1 MQTDHTDASN
11 NTQVAVI
18 VSENAPELERFA
30 AEQLCDYLEKLFN
43 VQTRPTSSVSAE
55 AATLFLV
62 GSLDI
67 DVAVQCATE
76 ADVLPPV
83 GEQGFI
89 LRRVQFQGRPS
100 LVVSGGSPRGTLW
113 AVYELVEHW
122 GVRYLLHRDVL
133 PAPCT
138 FHLPDLDVVME
149 PTLSVR
155 QWRVINDFACGPE
168 SWGMADYRPVLD
180 QLAKLKFN
188 RILLSVWPWQ
198 PFLHY
203 EVKGIKR
210 ESATLWFDFH
220 YPITDD
226 MVGRHLF
233 GDAEEFWN
241 PDLPC
246 GGSYEEFMAAG
257 EQLVHNLIDYAHR
270 RGMECV
276 IVATLTE
283 FPPEFAPLL
292 KDVQEVHQLA
302 ELTVV
307 PSAETDIDDPALTEL
322 ATTVLQATVNTY
334 PEVDY
339 VALGMPEFRQWS
351 GLYERA
357 WQALDAKY
365 NISSQ
370 RLLDDVLT
378 AATQRS
384 AYPGG
389 EERALQEVKGDIVAL
404 YFYDRLL
411 NEIHALKESRR
422 PDMKFIYNS
431 VAEEL
436 FPVLGSLVPRGWET
450 LNFVDYTASRIV
462 KRREVLENVPSQDH
476 ACSLIY
482 TLHDD
487 NVGLL
492 PQLATG
498 SLHELTQDLC
508 RHGWAGFSTR
518 YWLIA
523 DHDPCVAYLAK
534 AAWDQSV
541 RHEEVYRD
549 QIRVVCGEECI
560 EDMLTT
566 FREVEATTVA
576 LEAHGLGLTFPVPGM
591 LTKHWTPQPMSD
603 ELVEDRQGYQRALE
617 AACRARE
624 KTQPSGRN
632 YVDYWIGRLKFGV
645 GYLDMI
651 SAVHRAAI
659 AEADRKA
666 AEAVQQAEAALATA
680 RQALEAYAHV
690 VRDQSDCG
698 AIAVMNEYV
707 YRPLKEKVAASQ
719 KGAINIA
726 EESTQ

>member
-1 MQTDHTDASN
+1 MQAAYVSTDD
-11 NTQVAVI
+11 NTRVAVI
-18 VSENAPELERFA
+18 VSEKVSELERFA
-30 AEQLCDYLEKLFN
+30 AEQLCDYLEKLFGLHI
-43 VQTRPTSSVSAE
+43 RPASSLSAE
-55 AATLFLV
+55 AETLFLV
-62 GSLDI
+62 GNLD
-67 DVAVQCATE
+67 
-76 ADVLPPV
+76 ADVGIEGVMQDDVCPLIS
-83 GEQGFI
+83 EQGFI
-89 LRRVQFQGRPS
+89 LRRVEYQGRPS
-100 LVVSGGSPRGTLW
+100 LVVRGGSPRATLW
-113 AVYELVEHW
+113 AVYELIERW
-122 GVRYLLHRDVL
+122 GVRYLLHGDVL
-133 PAPCT
+133 PAPCP

-149 PTLSVR
+149 PTLPVR

-168 SWGMADYRPVLD
+168 SWGMEDYHPVLN

-203 EVKGIKR
+203 EVQGVKR

-226 MVGRHLF
+226 MVGCHLF
-233 GDAEEFWN
+233 GDEEEFWN
-241 PDLPC
+241 PDLPR
-246 GGSYEEFMAAG
+246 GASYEEFTAAG
-257 EQLVHNLIDYAHR
+257 ERLIHNLIDYAHQ
-270 RGMECV
+270 RGIECV

-292 KDVQEVHQLA
+292 KDAQEVHQLA

-322 ATTVLQATVNTY
+322 ATTVLRATVNTY

-357 WQALDAKY
+357 WRALDTKY
-365 NISSQ
+365 NISSK
-370 RLLDDVLT
+370 RSLDDVLT

-384 AYPGG
+384 TYPGG

-411 NEIHALKESRR
+411 NEIHALKDSRR

-436 FPVLGSLVPRGWET
+436 FPLLGNLVPHDWET

-462 KRREVLENVPSQDH
+462 KRREVLENVPSQEH

-498 SLHELTQDLC
+498 SLHELTKDLI

-523 DHDPCVAYLAK
+523 DHDPCVAYLSK
-534 AAWDQSV
+534 AAWEEGV
-541 RHEEVYRD
+541 RHEDVYRD
-549 QIRVVCGEECI
+549 QIRTVCGEECI
-560 EDMLTT
+560 EDMLTM
-566 FREVEATTVA
+566 FREVEETTIA
-576 LEAHGLGLTFPVPGM
+576 LEDHGLGLTFPVPGM

-603 ELVEDRQGYQRALE
+603 ELVEDRQGYQRALD
-617 AACRARE
+617 AAYRAWE
-624 KTQPSGRN
+624 KAQPSGQN
-632 YVDYWIGRLKFGV
+632 YVDYWIGRLRFGI
-645 GYLDMI
+645 GYLDI
-651 SAVHRAAI
+651 IASVRRAAI
-659 AEADRKA
+659 AEANGQS
-666 AEAVQQAEAALATA
+666 AEAIQHAETALATA
-680 RQALEAYAHV
+680 RQALEAYAGV
-690 VRDQSDCG
+690 VRDQSDRG

-707 YRPLKEKVAASQ
+707 YRPLKEKVGALQ
-719 KGAINIA
+719 KVQ
-726 EESTQ
+726 ST

>member
-1 MQTDHTDASN
+1 MQTNHTHTSD

-18 VSENAPELERFA
+18 VSENAAELERFA
-30 AEQLCDYLEKLFN
+30 AEQLCDYLEKLFGLHI
-43 VQTRPTSSVSAE
+43 RPASSLSAE
-55 AATLFLV
+55 AETLFLV
-62 GSLDI
+62 GDLAT
-67 DVAVQCATE
+67 DVGIEGVMQDGVC
-76 ADVLPPV
+76 LPIS
-83 GEQGFI
+83 EQGFI
-89 LRRVQFQGRPS
+89 LRRMQFQGRPS
-100 LVVSGGSPRGTLW
+100 LIVRGGSPRATLW
-113 AVYELVEHW
+113 AVYELVERW

-133 PAPCT
+133 PAPST
-138 FHLPDLDVVME
+138 FRLPDLEVVME
-149 PTLSVR
+149 PTLPVR

-168 SWGMADYRPVLD
+168 AWGMGDYRPVLD
-180 QLAKLKFN
+180 QLVKLKFN

-203 EVKGIKR
+203 EVKGVKR

-233 GDAEEFWN
+233 EDEEEFWN
-241 PDLPC
+241 PDLPR
-246 GGSYEEFMAAG
+246 GASYEEFTAAG
-257 EQLVHNLIDYAHR
+257 EQLIHNLIDYAHQ
-270 RGMECV
+270 RGIECV

-292 KDVQEVHQLA
+292 KDSQEVHQLA
-302 ELTVV
+302 ELTIV
-307 PSAETDIDDPALTEL
+307 PSAETDIDDSALTEL
-322 ATTVLQATVNTY
+322 ATAVLRATVDTY

-370 RLLDDVLT
+370 RSLDDVLT

-431 VAEEL
+431 IAEEL
-436 FPVLGSLVPRGWET
+436 FPLLGNLVPHDWET

-462 KRREVLENVPSQDH
+462 KRREVLENVPSQEH

-498 SLHELTQDLC
+498 SLHELTRDLI

-523 DHDPCVAYLAK
+523 DHDPCVAYLSK
-534 AAWDQSV
+534 AAWEEGV
-541 RHEEVYRD
+541 THEHVYRD
-549 QIRVVCGEECI
+549 QIRAVCGEACI

-566 FREVEATTVA
+566 FREVEATTIA
-576 LEAHGLGLTFPVPGM
+576 LEDHGLGLTFPVPGM
-591 LTKHWTPQPMSD
+591 LTKHWTPQPMSE
-603 ELVEDRQGYQRALE
+603 ELVEDQRGYQQALD
-617 AACRARE
+617 AAYRARE
-624 KTQPSGRN
+624 KALPSGQS
-632 YVDYWIGRLKFGV
+632 YIDYWIGRLKFGI

-651 SAVHRAAI
+651 AAVRHAAI
-659 AEADRKA
+659 AEANGNPVDA
-666 AEAVQQAEAALATA
+666 IQNAEAALATA
-680 RQALEAYAHV
+680 RGALEAYADI
-690 VRDQSDCG
+690 VRDQSDRG

-707 YRPLKEKVAASQ
+707 YRPLKEKVMALREGQ
-719 KGAINIA
+719 
-726 EESTQ
+726 ST

>member
-1 MQTDHTDASN
+1 MQTDYVSTDD
-11 NTQVAVI
+11 NTRVDVI

-30 AEQLCDYLEKLFN
+30 AEQLCDYLEKLFGI
-43 VQTRPTSSVSAE
+43 QTRPASSPSAE
-55 AATLFLV
+55 AETLFLV
-62 GSLDI
+62 GSLDTN
-67 DVAVQCATE
+67 VAAQGAMK
-76 ADVLPPV
+76 ADVFPPIS
-83 GEQGFI
+83 EQGFI
-89 LRRVQFQGRPS
+89 LRRVQCQELPS
-100 LVVSGGSPRGTLW
+100 LVVRGGSPRATLW
-113 AVYELVEHW
+113 AVYELVERW
-122 GVRYLLHRDVL
+122 GVRYLLHGDVL
-133 PAPCT
+133 PAPRT

-149 PTLSVR
+149 PTLPAR

-168 SWGMADYRPVLD
+168 AWGMGDYRPVLD

-203 EVKGIKR
+203 EVKGVKR

-233 GDAEEFWN
+233 EDEEEFWN
-241 PDLPC
+241 PDLPR
-246 GGSYEEFMAAG
+246 GASYEEFTAAG
-257 EQLVHNLIDYAHR
+257 ERLIHNLINYAHQ
-270 RGMECV
+270 RGIECV

-292 KDVQEVHQLA
+292 KDAQEVHQLA

-307 PSAETDIDDPALTEL
+307 PSAETDIDDPALTQL
-322 ATTVLQATVNTY
+322 ATTVLRATVNTY

-357 WQALDAKY
+357 WGALDAKY
-365 NISSQ
+365 NIASQ
-370 RLLDDVLT
+370 YSLDDVLT

-411 NEIHALKESRR
+411 NEIHVLKESRR

-436 FPVLGSLVPRGWET
+436 FPLLGNLVPHDWET

-462 KRREVLENVPSQDH
+462 KRREVLENVPSQEH

-498 SLHELTQDLC
+498 SLHELTKDLM

-534 AAWDQSV
+534 AAWGENV
-541 RHEEVYRD
+541 THEDVYRD
-549 QIRVVCGEECI
+549 QIRAVCGEECI

-566 FREVEATTVA
+566 FREVEGTTIA
-576 LEAHGLGLTFPVPGM
+576 LEDHGLGLTFPVPGM

-603 ELVEDRQGYQRALE
+603 ELVEDRQGYQRALD

-624 KTQPSGRN
+624 KAQPSGQS
-632 YVDYWIGRLKFGV
+632 YVDYWIGRLRFGI

-651 SAVHRAAI
+651 ASVRRAAI
-659 AEADRKA
+659 AEANGQP
-666 AEAVQQAEAALATA
+666 AEAIQHAETALATA
-680 RQALEAYAHV
+680 RQALEAYADV
-690 VRDQSDCG
+690 ARDRSDRG

-707 YRPLKEKVAASQ
+707 YRPLKEKIAALQ
-719 KGAINIA
+719 NTQ
-726 EESTQ
+726 ST

>member
-1 MQTDHTDASN
+1 MQTDHTDMSD
-11 NTQVAVI
+11 NTRVAVI
-18 VSENAPELERFA
+18 VSENTPELGRFA
-30 AEQLCDYLEKLFN
+30 AEQLCDYLEKLFG
-43 VQTRPTSSVSAE
+43 VQTRPTFNVSAE
-55 AATLFLV
+55 AVALFLI
-62 GSLDI
+62 GNLDI
-67 DVAVQCATE
+67 DGAAQCTTE
-76 ADVLPPV
+76 ADALPPV
-83 GEQGFI
+83 SEQGFI

-100 LVVSGGSPRGTLW
+100 LVVRGGSPRATLW
-113 AVYELVEHW
+113 AVYELAERW

-133 PAPCT
+133 PPIGT
-138 FHLPDLDVVME
+138 FHLPDLDVVIE

-168 SWGMADYRPVLD
+168 SWGMEDYRTVLD
-180 QLAKLKFN
+180 QLAKFKFN

-233 GDAEEFWN
+233 DDEEEFWN
-241 PDLPC
+241 PDLPR
-246 GGSYEEFMAAG
+246 GGSYEEFTAAG
-257 EQLVHNLIDYAHR
+257 EQLMHNLIDCAHQ

-292 KDVQEVHQLA
+292 KDAQEVHQLA

-322 ATTVLQATVNTY
+322 ATTVLRATVDTY

-357 WQALDAKY
+357 WKALDTKY
-365 NISSQ
+365 GISSQ
-370 RLLDDVLT
+370 RSLDDVLT

-436 FPVLGSLVPRGWET
+436 FLLLGSLVPRGWET

-462 KRREVLENVPSQDH
+462 KRRKVLENVPSQDH

-534 AAWDQSV
+534 AAWDEGV
-541 RHEEVYRD
+541 TPEEVYRD
-549 QIRVVCGEECI
+549 QIRAVCGAGCI

-566 FREVEATTVA
+566 FREVEGTTIA

-603 ELVEDRQGYQRALE
+603 ELVEDRQGYQRALD
-617 AACRARE
+617 AAYRARE
-624 KTQPSGRN
+624 KAQPSGQS
-632 YVDYWIGRLKFGV
+632 YVDYWIGRLKFGI
-645 GYLDMI
+645 GYLNMI
-651 SAVHRAAI
+651 AAVRRAAI
-659 AEADRKA
+659 AEADRKTVDAIQNAETALVA
-666 AEAVQQAEAALATA
+666 ARE
-680 RQALEAYAHV
+680 ALEAYANV
-690 VRDQSDCG
+690 VRDQSDRG

-707 YRPLKEKVAASQ
+707 YRPLKEKIGALQ
-719 KGAINIA
+719 KGQ
-726 EESTQ
+726 ST

>member
-1 MQTDHTDASN
+1 MQTDHTATND
-11 NTQVAVI
+11 NTRVAVI
-18 VSENAPELERFA
+18 VSENAPALERFA
-30 AEQLCDYLEKLFN
+30 AEQLCEYLGKLFGI
-43 VQTRPTSSVSAE
+43 QTRPMSTASPEAE
-55 AATLFLV
+55 ALFLV
-62 GSLDI
+62 GALDT
-67 DVAVQCATE
+67 DVTVQFTTE
-76 ADVLPPV
+76 SDALPPV
-83 GEQGFI
+83 SEQGFI
-89 LRRVQFQGRPS
+89 LHCVDFQERPS
-100 LVVSGGSPRGTLW
+100 LIVKGGSPRATLW
-113 AVYELVEHW
+113 AVYELVERW

-133 PAPCT
+133 PAPCP
-138 FHLPDLDVVME
+138 FHLPDLDIVME
-149 PTLSVR
+149 PALSVR

-168 SWGMADYRPVLD
+168 SWGMGDYRPVLD

-188 RILLSVWPWQ
+188 RILLSIWPWQ

-203 EVKGIKR
+203 EIKGIKR
-210 ESATLWFDFH
+210 NSATLWFNFH

-226 MVGRHLF
+226 MVGRGLF
-233 GDAEEFWN
+233 GDEEEFWN
-241 PDLPC
+241 PDLPR
-246 GGSYEEFMAAG
+246 GASYEEFTTAG
-257 EQLVHNLIDYAHR
+257 EQLVHNLIDYAHQ

-283 FPPEFAPLL
+283 FPPEFSPLL
-292 KDVQEVHQLA
+292 KDAQEVHQLA
-302 ELTVV
+302 ELTIV

-322 ATTVLQATVNTY
+322 ATTVLRATVDTY

-357 WQALDAKY
+357 WEALDAKY
-365 NISSQ
+365 KVSSH
-370 RLLDDVLT
+370 RSLEDVLT
-378 AATQRS
+378 AAAQRS

-389 EERALQEVKGDIVAL
+389 EERALQEIKGDIVAL

-411 NEIHALKESRR
+411 NEIEALNKSSR
-422 PDMKFIYNS
+422 PDMKFIYNN

-436 FPVLGSLVPRGWET
+436 FSVLGSLVPRGWET

-462 KRREVLENVPSQDH
+462 KRREVLGNIPSSEH
-476 ACSLIY
+476 ARSLIY

-498 SLHELTQDLC
+498 SLYELTQDLC

-534 AAWDQSV
+534 AAWYQNV
-541 RHEEVYRD
+541 NHEDVYRD
-549 QIRVVCGEECI
+549 QIRAVCGEECV
-560 EDMLTT
+560 EEMMTV
-566 FREVEATTVA
+566 FREVERTTVA

-603 ELVEDRQGYQRALE
+603 ELVTDRQGYQRALD
-617 AACRARE
+617 AAFRALE
-624 KTQPSGRN
+624 KAQPSGQS
-632 YVDYWIGRLKFGV
+632 YVDYWIGRLKFGI

-651 SAVHRAAI
+651 AAVRRAAI
-659 AEADRKA
+659 AEIDQQPT
-666 AEAVQQAEAALATA
+666 EAIRQAEIALATA
-680 RQALEAYAHV
+680 CQALQAYAAV
-690 VRDQSDCG
+690 VRDQSDRG

-707 YRPLKEKVAASQ
+707 YRPLKDKVAALQ
-719 KGAINIA
+719 KN
-726 EESTQ
+726 

>member
-1 MQTDHTDASN
+1 MQTNHAPIGD

-18 VSENAPELERFA
+18 VSENASELERFA
-30 AEQLCDYLEKLFN
+30 AEQLCDYLEKLFG
-43 VQTRPTSSVSAE
+43 VQTRPASNVSTE
-55 AATLFLV
+55 IEVLFLV
-62 GSLDI
+62 GNLDI
-67 DVAVQCATE
+67 QTTPE
-76 ADVLPPV
+76 GPPFPPV
-83 GEQGFI
+83 SEQGFI
-89 LRRVQFQGRPS
+89 LRCVQFQGRPS
-100 LVVSGGSPRGTLW
+100 LVVRGGSPRATLW
-113 AVYELVEHW
+113 AVYELVERW
-122 GVRYLLHRDVL
+122 GVRYLLHRDIL
-133 PAPCT
+133 PTPST
-138 FHLPDLDVVME
+138 FHLPNLDVVIE

-168 SWGMADYRPVLD
+168 SWGMEDYRPMLD

-203 EVKGIKR
+203 EVNGIKR

-233 GDAEEFWN
+233 GEEEEFWN
-241 PDLPC
+241 PDLPR
-246 GGSYEEFMAAG
+246 GASYEEFTAAG
-257 EQLVHNLIDYAHR
+257 ERLIHNLINYAHQ
-270 RGMECV
+270 RGIECV

-292 KDVQEVHQLA
+292 TDAQEVHQLA

-307 PSAETDIDDPALTEL
+307 PTAETDIDDPALTEL
-322 ATTVLQATVNTY
+322 ATTVLRATVDTY

-357 WQALDAKY
+357 WAALDEKY

-370 RLLDDVLT
+370 RSLDDVLT

-411 NEIHALKESRR
+411 NEIQVLKGSHR

-436 FPVLGSLVPRGWET
+436 FPVLGNLVPRDWET

-462 KRREVLENVPSQDH
+462 KRREVLGNIPSSEH
-476 ACSLIY
+476 AYSLIY

-498 SLHELTQDLC
+498 SLYELTQDLC

-523 DHDPCVAYLAK
+523 DHDPCVAYLAR
-534 AAWDQSV
+534 AAWDQNV
-541 RHEEVYRD
+541 NREDIYRD
-549 QIRVVCGEECI
+549 HIRAVCGEECV
-560 EDMLTT
+560 EEMARV
-566 FREVEATTVA
+566 FREVERTTVA

-591 LTKHWTPQPMSD
+591 LTKHWVPQPMSD
-603 ELVEDRQGYQRALE
+603 ELVEDRQGYQRALD
-617 AACRARE
+617 AAFRARE
-624 KTQPSGRN
+624 KAQPSGQS
-632 YVDYWIGRLKFGV
+632 YVDYWIGRLKFGI

-651 SAVHRAAI
+651 AAVRRAAI
-659 AEADRKA
+659 AEADRRS
-666 AEAVQQAEAALATA
+666 AEAIHQAETALTTA
-680 RQALEAYAHV
+680 HQALEAYADV
-690 VRDQSDCG
+690 VRDQSDRG

-707 YRPLKEKVAASQ
+707 YRPLKEKIVALQ
-719 KGAINIA
+719 KG
-726 EESTQ
+726 

>member
-1 MQTDHTDASN
+1 MQIDHTDPRG
-11 NTQVAVI
+11 NTRVAVI
-18 VSENAPELERFA
+18 VSENALELEHFA
-30 AEQLCDYLEKLFN
+30 AEQLCNYLEKLFGI
-43 VQTRPTSSVSAE
+43 QTRPISSVSAE
-55 AATLFLV
+55 AEALFLV
-62 GSLDI
+62 GTFDT
-67 DVAVQCATE
+67 DVVVQFTIE
-76 ADVLPPV
+76 ADALPPV
-83 GEQGFI
+83 NEQGFI
-89 LRRVQFQGRPS
+89 LRRADFQGCPS
-100 LVVSGGSPRGTLW
+100 LVVKGGSPRATLW
-113 AVYELVEHW
+113 AVYELVERW

-133 PAPCT
+133 PAPCP
-138 FHLPDLDVVME
+138 FYLPNLDIVME
-149 PTLSVR
+149 PALSVR

-168 SWGMADYRPVLD
+168 SWGMEDYRPVLD

-188 RILLSVWPWQ
+188 RILLSIWPWQ

-203 EVKGIKR
+203 EIRGVKR
-210 ESATLWFDFH
+210 SSATLWFDFH

-226 MVGRHLF
+226 MVARSLF
-233 GDAEEFWN
+233 GDEEEFWN

-246 GGSYEEFMAAG
+246 GVSYEEFMAAG
-257 EQLVHNLIDYAHR
+257 QQLVYNLINYAHQ

-292 KDVQEVHQLA
+292 TDAQEVHQLA

-307 PSAETDIDDPALTEL
+307 PTAETDIDDPSLTEL
-322 ATTVLQATVNTY
+322 ATAVLRATVDTY

-357 WQALDAKY
+357 WEALDAKY
-365 NISSQ
+365 KVSSH
-370 RLLDDVLT
+370 RSLEGVLN
-378 AATQRS
+378 AAAQRS

-411 NEIHALKESRR
+411 NDIQALKKSRR
-422 PDMKFIYNS
+422 PDMKFIYNN

-436 FPVLGSLVPRGWET
+436 FPVLGNLVPRGWET

-462 KRREVLENVPSQDH
+462 KRREVLGNIPSSEH

-498 SLHELTQDLC
+498 SLYELTQDLC
-508 RHGWAGFSTR
+508 RHGWVGFSTR

-534 AAWDQSV
+534 AAWYQNV
-541 RHEEVYRD
+541 NHEAVYRD
-549 QIRVVCGEECI
+549 QIRAVCGEACVE
-560 EDMLTT
+560 EMVTV
-566 FREVEATTVA
+566 FREVERTTVA

-591 LTKHWTPQPMSD
+591 LTKHWTPQPMSN
-603 ELVEDRQGYQRALE
+603 ELMEDRQGYQRALDT
-617 AACRARE
+617 AFRARE
-624 KTQPSGRN
+624 KAQPSGQS
-632 YVDYWIGRLKFGV
+632 YVDYWIGRLKFGI

-651 SAVHRAAI
+651 AAVRRAAI
-659 AEADRKA
+659 AEADQQPT
-666 AEAVQQAEAALATA
+666 EAIRQAEIALATA
-680 RQALEAYAHV
+680 CQALQAYADV
-690 VRDQSDCG
+690 VRDQSDRG

-707 YRPLKEKVAASQ
+707 YRPLKDKVAALQ
-719 KGAINIA
+719 NGQL
-726 EESTQ
+726 T

>member
-1 MQTDHTDASN
+1 MQTNQPHTSD
-11 NTQVAVI
+11 NTRVGVI
-18 VSENAPELERFA
+18 VSENAPDLERFA
-30 AEQLCDYLEKLFN
+30 AEQLCDYLERLFGI
-43 VQTRPTSSVSAE
+43 QTRPRSSVSEEAE
-55 AATLFLV
+55 TLFLI
-62 GSLDI
+62 GSFDT
-67 DVAVQCATE
+67 DVAVQFITE
-76 ADVLPPV
+76 ADALPPIS
-83 GEQGFI
+83 EQGFI
-89 LRRVQFQGRPS
+89 LRCVDFQGRPS
-100 LVVSGGSPRGTLW
+100 LVVKGGSPRATLW

-133 PAPCT
+133 PAPCP
-138 FHLPDLDVVME
+138 FHLPDLDIVME
-149 PTLSVR
+149 PALSVR

-168 SWGMADYRPVLD
+168 SWGMGDYRPVLD

-188 RILLSVWPWQ
+188 RILLSIWPWQ

-203 EVKGIKR
+203 EIKGVKR
-210 ESATLWFDFH
+210 NSATLWFDFH

-233 GDAEEFWN
+233 GDEDEFWN
-241 PDLPC
+241 PDLPH
-246 GGSYEEFMAAG
+246 GVSYEEFMVAG
-257 EQLVHNLIDYAHR
+257 QQLVHNLINYAHQ

-292 KDVQEVHQLA
+292 TDAQEVHQLA

-307 PSAETDIDDPALTEL
+307 PTAETDIDDPSLTEL
-322 ATTVLQATVNTY
+322 ATAVLRATVDTY

-357 WQALDAKY
+357 WEALDAKY
-365 NISSQ
+365 KVSSH
-370 RLLDDVLT
+370 RPLEDVLT
-378 AATQRS
+378 AAAQRS

-411 NEIHALKESRR
+411 NEIEALKKSSR
-422 PDMKFIYNS
+422 PDMKFIYNN

-436 FPVLGSLVPRGWET
+436 FPVLGNLVPRGWET

-462 KRREVLENVPSQDH
+462 KRREVLGNIPSSEH
-476 ACSLIY
+476 ARSLIY

-498 SLHELTQDLC
+498 SLYELTQDLC

-534 AAWDQSV
+534 AAWAAGV

-549 QIRVVCGEECI
+549 QIRVVCGEECVD
-560 EDMLTT
+560 DMLTT
-566 FREVEATTVA
+566 FREVEATTIA
-576 LEAHGLGLTFPVPGM
+576 LEDHGLGLTFPVPGM
-591 LTKHWTPQPMSD
+591 LTKHWTPQPMAD
-603 ELVEDRQGYQRALE
+603 ELMEDRQGYQRALDV
-617 AACRARE
+617 AFRARE
-624 KTQPSGRN
+624 KTQPSGQS
-632 YVDYWIGRLKFGV
+632 YVDYWIGRLKFGI

-651 SAVHRAAI
+651 AAVRRAAI
-659 AEADRKA
+659 AEADQHPT
-666 AEAVQQAEAALATA
+666 EAIRQAEIALATA
-680 RQALEAYAHV
+680 CQALQAYADV
-690 VRDQSDCG
+690 VRDQSDRG

-707 YRPLKEKVAASQ
+707 YRPLKDKVAALQ
-719 KGAINIA
+719 NGQL
-726 EESTQ
+726 T

>member
-1 MQTDHTDASN
+1 MQTDHTNTNN
-11 NTQVAVI
+11 NTRIAVI
-18 VSENAPELERFA
+18 VSENVPELEHFA
-30 AEQLCDYLEKLFN
+30 AEQLCAYLEKLFG
-43 VQTRPTSSVSAE
+43 VQTHPTSNVSMEAEALFLIGSPDTDVAIQYTMEGNTFPSVSE
-55 AATLFLV
+55 
-62 GSLDI
+62 G
-67 DVAVQCATE
+67 
-76 ADVLPPV
+76 
-83 GEQGFI
+83 GFI
-89 LRRVQFQGRPS
+89 LRRVQFQGCPS
-100 LVVSGGSPRGTLW
+100 LVVRGGSPRATLW
-113 AVYELVEHW
+113 AVYELVERW

-138 FHLPDLDVVME
+138 FHLPDIDVVME

-198 PFLHY
+198 PFLRY
-203 EVKGIKR
+203 EVKGIER

-233 GDAEEFWN
+233 DDEEEFWN
-241 PDLPC
+241 PDLPR
-246 GGSYEEFMAAG
+246 GGSYEEFTAAG

-270 RGMECV
+270 RGIECV

-292 KDVQEVHQLA
+292 KDAQEVHQLA

-322 ATTVLQATVNTY
+322 ATAVLRATVNTY

-365 NISSQ
+365 NIASQ
-370 RLLDDVLT
+370 RSLDDVLT
-378 AATQRS
+378 DAAQRS

-411 NEIHALKESRR
+411 HEMHALRESRR

-431 VAEEL
+431 IAEEL

-462 KRREVLENVPSQDH
+462 KRREVLENVPSQKH

-498 SLHELTQDLC
+498 SLHELTRDL
-508 RHGWAGFSTR
+508 RLHGWAGFSTR

-534 AAWDQSV
+534 AAWDEGV
-541 RHEEVYRD
+541 TPEDVYRD
-549 QIRVVCGEECI
+549 QICAVCGEGSI

-603 ELVEDRQGYQRALE
+603 ELVEDRHAYQRALD
-617 AACRARE
+617 AAHRARE
-624 KTQPSGRN
+624 KAQPSGQN
-632 YVDYWIGRLKFGV
+632 YVDYWIERLKFGV

-651 SAVHRAAI
+651 AAVRCAAI
-659 AEADRKA
+659 AEADGKP
-666 AEAVQQAEAALATA
+666 AEAIQQAKIALATV
-680 RQALEAYAHV
+680 RRALEAYVHV
-690 VRDQSDCG
+690 VRDQSDRG

-707 YRPLKEKVAASQ
+707 YHPLKEKVAALQ
-719 KGAINIA
+719 KGQ
-726 EESTQ
+726 ST

>member
-1 MQTDHTDASN
+1 MQTDYVSTDD
-11 NTQVAVI
+11 NTRVAVI

-30 AEQLCDYLEKLFN
+30 AEQLCDYLEKLFGLH
-43 VQTRPTSSVSAE
+43 TRPASSLFAE
-55 AATLFLV
+55 TETLFLV
-62 GSLDI
+62 GDLDT
-67 DVAVQCATE
+67 DVGVEGVMQD
-76 ADVLPPV
+76 DVCPPIS
-83 GEQGFI
+83 EQGFI
-89 LRRVQFQGRPS
+89 LRRVQCQGRPS
-100 LVVSGGSPRGTLW
+100 LVVRGGSPRATLW

-133 PAPCT
+133 PAP
-138 FHLPDLDVVME
+138 FPFYLPALDVVIE
-149 PTLSVR
+149 PRLPVR

-168 SWGMADYRPVLD
+168 AWGMGDYRPVLD

-203 EVKGIKR
+203 EVKGVKR

-233 GDAEEFWN
+233 GDEDEFWN
-241 PDLPC
+241 PDLPR
-246 GGSYEEFMAAG
+246 GASYEEFTAAG
-257 EQLVHNLIDYAHR
+257 EQLVHNLIDYAHQ

-292 KDVQEVHQLA
+292 NDAQEVHQLA

-322 ATTVLQATVNTY
+322 ATTVLRATVDTY

-357 WQALDAKY
+357 WGALDAKY
-365 NISSQ
+365 DVSSQ
-370 RLLDDVLT
+370 RSLDDVLT
-378 AATQRS
+378 AAMQRS

-436 FPVLGSLVPRGWET
+436 FPVLESLVPCGWET

-462 KRREVLENVPSQDH
+462 KRREVLENVPSQEH

-498 SLHELTQDLC
+498 SLHELTKDLI

-534 AAWDQSV
+534 AAWNEGVTHKDI
-541 RHEEVYRD
+541 YRD
-549 QIRVVCGEECI
+549 QIRTVCGEECI

-566 FREVEATTVA
+566 FREVEGTTIA
-576 LEAHGLGLTFPVPGM
+576 LEDHGLGLTFPVPGM
-591 LTKHWTPQPMSD
+591 LTKHWTPQAMSD
-603 ELVEDRQGYQRALE
+603 ELVEDRQGYQRALD
-617 AACRARE
+617 AAYRALE
-624 KTQPSGRN
+624 KTQPSGQS
-632 YVDYWIGRLKFGV
+632 YVDYWIGRLRFGV

-651 SAVHRAAI
+651 AAVRCAAI
-659 AEADRKA
+659 AEADGKPTEA
-666 AEAVQQAEAALATA
+666 IQHAETALAITH
-680 RQALEAYAHV
+680 QALETYADV
-690 VRDQSDCG
+690 ARDQSDRG

-707 YRPLKEKVAASQ
+707 YRPLKEKIAALQ
-719 KGAINIA
+719 KDQ
-726 EESTQ
+726 ST

>member
-1 MQTDHTDASN
+1 MQTNHTDTSDGKR
-11 NTQVAVI
+11 VAVI
-18 VSENAPELERFA
+18 ISENAPELERFA
-30 AEQLCDYLEKLFN
+30 AEQLCDYLEKLFGI
-43 VQTRPTSSVSAE
+43 QTRPMSSMSEE
-55 AATLFLV
+55 AGTLFLI
-62 GSLDI
+62 GSFNTEP
-67 DVAVQCATE
+67 AVQGTTE
-76 ADVLPPV
+76 GNESPSVS
-83 GEQGFI
+83 EQGFI
-89 LRRVQFQGRPS
+89 LRRVQCQGRPS
-100 LVVSGGSPRGTLW
+100 LVVRGGSPRATLW
-113 AVYELVEHW
+113 AVYELVERW

-133 PAPCT
+133 PARST

-149 PTLSVR
+149 PTLPGR

-168 SWGMADYRPVLD
+168 SWGMGDYHPVLD
-180 QLAKLKFN
+180 QLAKLKFS
-188 RILLSVWPWQ
+188 RILLSIWPWQ

-233 GDAEEFWN
+233 GNEEEFWN
-241 PDLPC
+241 PDLPRDA
-246 GGSYEEFMAAG
+246 SYEEFTAAG
-257 EQLVHNLIDYAHR
+257 ERLIHNLIDYAHQ
-270 RGMECV
+270 RGIECV
-276 IVATLTE
+276 MVATLTE

-292 KDVQEVHQLA
+292 EDSQEVHQLA

-307 PSAETDIDDPALTEL
+307 PSAETDIDDSALTEL
-322 ATTVLQATVNTY
+322 ATAVLRATVDTY

-357 WQALDAKY
+357 WQELDAKY
-365 NISSQ
+365 NISLQ
-370 RLLDDVLT
+370 RSLDDVLT
-378 AATQRS
+378 AATQRF

-436 FPVLGSLVPRGWET
+436 FPLLGHLVPHDWET
-450 LNFVDYTASRIV
+450 LNFVDYTASRVV
-462 KRREVLENVPSQDH
+462 KRREVLENVPSREH

-498 SLHELTQDLC
+498 SLHELTKDLIQ
-508 RHGWAGFSTR
+508 HGWAGFSTR

-534 AAWDQSV
+534 AAWEEGV
-541 RHEEVYRD
+541 THEDVYRD
-549 QIRVVCGEECI
+549 QIRAVCGEVCI

-566 FREVEATTVA
+566 FREVEATTIA
-576 LEAHGLGLTFPVPGM
+576 LEDHGLGLTFPVPGM

-603 ELVEDRQGYQRALE
+603 ELVEDRKGYQRALD
-617 AACRARE
+617 AAYRARE
-624 KTQPSGRN
+624 KAQPSGQS
-632 YVDYWIGRLKFGV
+632 YVDYWIGRLRFGI

-651 SAVHRAAI
+651 AAVRRAAI
-659 AEADRKA
+659 AEADEKPLDA
-666 AEAVQQAEAALATA
+666 IQNAETALATA
-680 RQALEAYAHV
+680 REALEAYADIA
-690 VRDQSDCG
+690 RDQSDRG

-707 YRPLKEKVAASQ
+707 YRPLKEKVATLQ
-719 KGAINIA
+719 KG
-726 EESTQ
+726 EST

>member
-1 MQTDHTDASN
+1 MQTDTNDNA
-11 NTQVAVI
+11 QVAVV
-18 VSENAPELERFA
+18 VSENASELEHFA
-30 AEQLCDYLEKLFN
+30 AEQLCDYLEKLFGI
-43 VQTRPTSSVSAE
+43 QTHPTSNVSMEAE
-55 AATLFLV
+55 ALFLV
-62 GSLDI
+62 GSLDT

-76 ADVLPPV
+76 AGVLPPV
-83 GEQGFI
+83 SEGGFI

-100 LVVSGGSPRGTLW
+100 LVVKGGSPRGTLW
-113 AVYELVEHW
+113 AVYELVERW

-133 PAPCT
+133 PPLSA
-138 FHLPDLDVVME
+138 FHLPDLDVVIE

-203 EVKGIKR
+203 EVKGVKR

-233 GDAEEFWN
+233 GDEEEFWN
-241 PDLPC
+241 PDLPR
-246 GGSYEEFMAAG
+246 GTSYEEFTAAG

-292 KDVQEVHQLA
+292 KDTQEVHQLA

-322 ATTVLQATVNTY
+322 ATAVLRATVDTY

-357 WQALDAKY
+357 WKALDAKY
-365 NISSQ
+365 NITSQ
-370 RLLDDVLT
+370 RSLDDVLT
-378 AATQRS
+378 AAAKRS

-411 NEIHALKESRR
+411 NEIGALKESRR

-436 FPVLGSLVPRGWET
+436 FPVLGSLVPRDWET

-462 KRREVLENVPSQDH
+462 KRREVLETVPSREH
-476 ACSLIY
+476 VCSLIY

-492 PQLATG
+492 PQLVTG
-498 SLHELTQDLC
+498 SLHELTRDLC

-534 AAWDQSV
+534 AAWDESV
-541 RHEEVYRD
+541 THEDVYRD
-549 QIRVVCGEECI
+549 QIRAVCGEECG

-576 LEAHGLGLTFPVPGM
+576 LEEHGLGLTFPVPGM

-603 ELVEDRQGYQRALE
+603 ELIADRNGYQQALD
-617 AACRARE
+617 AAYRARA
-624 KTQPSGRN
+624 KAQPSGQS

-651 SAVHRAAI
+651 AAVRSAAI
-659 AEADRKA
+659 AEADGKA
-666 AEAVQQAEAALATA
+666 VEAIQQAEIALATA
-680 RQALEAYAHV
+680 CQALEAYAGIA
-690 VRDQSDCG
+690 RDQSDRG

-707 YRPLKEKVAASQ
+707 YRPLQEKVAALQ
-719 KGAINIA
+719 REAIHIG
-726 EESTQ
+726 SV

>member
-1 MQTDHTDASN
+1 MQTNHTHTSDD
-11 NTQVAVI
+11 TQVAVI
-18 VSENAPELERFA
+18 VSENAPDLERFA
-30 AEQLCDYLEKLFN
+30 AEQLCDYLEKLFEI
-43 VQTRPTSSVSAE
+43 QTRPTSSLSGEAE
-55 AATLFLV
+55 TLFFV
-62 GSLDI
+62 GSLDTN
-67 DVAVQCATE
+67 VAVESATQ

-83 GEQGFI
+83 SEQGFI
-89 LRRVQFQGRPS
+89 LCRVQCQGCPS
-100 LVVSGGSPRGTLW
+100 LVVRGGSPRATLW
-113 AVYELVEHW
+113 AVYELIERW
-122 GVRYLLHRDVL
+122 GARYLLHRDVL
-133 PAPCT
+133 PTP
-138 FHLPDLDVVME
+138 FPFYLPDLDVVVE
-149 PTLSVR
+149 PTLPVR

-168 SWGMADYRPVLD
+168 AWGMGDYRPVID

-203 EVKGIKR
+203 EVKGVKR

-233 GDAEEFWN
+233 GNEDEFWN
-241 PDLPC
+241 PDLPR
-246 GGSYEEFMAAG
+246 GASYEEFTAAG
-257 EQLVHNLIDYAHR
+257 EQLVHNLIDYAHQ

-292 KDVQEVHQLA
+292 KDAQEVHQLA

-322 ATTVLQATVNTY
+322 ATTVLRATVNTY
-334 PEVDY
+334 PEIDY

-357 WQALDAKY
+357 WGALDAKY
-365 NISSQ
+365 NISLQ
-370 RLLDDVLT
+370 RSLDDILT
-378 AATQRS
+378 AASQRS
-384 AYPGG
+384 TYPGG

-436 FPVLGSLVPRGWET
+436 FPLLGNLVPHDWET

-462 KRREVLENVPSQDH
+462 KRREVLENVPSQEH

-492 PQLATG
+492 PQLATD
-498 SLHELTQDLC
+498 SLHELTKDLI

-523 DHDPCVAYLAK
+523 DHNPCVAYLSK
-534 AAWDQSV
+534 AAWDESIT
-541 RHEEVYRD
+541 HEDIYRD
-549 QIRVVCGEECI
+549 QICAVCGEECV

-566 FREVEATTVA
+566 FREVEGTTIA
-576 LEAHGLGLTFPVPGM
+576 LEDHGLGLTFPVPGM
-591 LTKHWTPQPMSD
+591 LTKHWTPQPISD
-603 ELVEDRQGYQRALE
+603 ELVEDRHGYQRALD
-617 AACRARE
+617 AAYRARE
-624 KTQPSGRN
+624 KAQPSGQN
-632 YVDYWIGRLKFGV
+632 YVDYWVGRLRFGI

-651 SAVHRAAI
+651 ASVRRAAI
-659 AEADRKA
+659 AEANGQP
-666 AEAVQQAEAALATA
+666 AEAIQHAETALATA
-680 RQALEAYAHV
+680 RQALEAYAGV
-690 VRDQSDCG
+690 ARDQSDRG

-707 YRPLKEKVAASQ
+707 YRPLREKVAALQ
-719 KGAINIA
+719 KVQ
-726 EESTQ
+726 ST

>member
-1 MQTDHTDASN
+1 MQADYVNTDD
-11 NTQVAVI
+11 NTRVAVI

-30 AEQLCDYLEKLFN
+30 AEQLCDYLEKLFDL
-43 VQTRPTSSVSAE
+43 QTRPASSLSAE
-55 AATLFLV
+55 AETLFLV
-62 GSLDI
+62 GSLDT
-67 DVAVQCATE
+67 DVAVQDTMVE
-76 ADVLPPV
+76 GTFPPIS
-83 GEQGFI
+83 EQGFI
-89 LRRVQFQGRPS
+89 LGRVQCQGRPS
-100 LVVSGGSPRGTLW
+100 LVVRGGSPRATLW
-113 AVYELVEHW
+113 AVYELVERW

-133 PAPCT
+133 PAP
-138 FHLPDLDVVME
+138 FPFYLPNLDVVVE

-168 SWGMADYRPVLD
+168 AWGMGDYRPVLD

-203 EVKGIKR
+203 EVKGVKR

-226 MVGRHLF
+226 MVGRNLF
-233 GDAEEFWN
+233 GGEEEFWN
-241 PDLPC
+241 PDLPR
-246 GGSYEEFMAAG
+246 GASYEEFTAAG
-257 EQLVHNLIDYAHR
+257 EQLIHNLIDYAHQ

-292 KDVQEVHQLA
+292 KDAQEVHQLA

-322 ATTVLQATVNTY
+322 ATTVLQATVDTY

-357 WQALDAKY
+357 WGALDAKY
-365 NISSQ
+365 SISLQCS
-370 RLLDDVLT
+370 LDDVLT

-411 NEIHALKESRR
+411 NEIHALKESHR

-436 FPVLGSLVPRGWET
+436 FPLLGSLVPHDWET

-462 KRREVLENVPSQDH
+462 KRREVLENVPSQEH

-498 SLHELTQDLC
+498 SLHELTKDLI

-523 DHDPCVAYLAK
+523 DHDPCIAYLAK
-534 AAWDQSV
+534 AAWNESV
-541 RHEEVYRD
+541 THESVYRD
-549 QIRVVCGEECI
+549 QIRAVCGEACI

-566 FREVEATTVA
+566 FREVEATTIA
-576 LEAHGLGLTFPVPGM
+576 LEDHGLGLTFPVPGM
-591 LTKHWTPQPMSD
+591 LTKHWTPQPMSN
-603 ELVEDRQGYQRALE
+603 ELVEDRKGYQRALD
-617 AACRARE
+617 AAHRARE
-624 KTQPSGRN
+624 KAQPSGQS
-632 YVDYWIGRLKFGV
+632 YVDYWIGRLRFGI

-651 SAVHRAAI
+651 AAVRRAAI
-659 AEADRKA
+659 AETDGKSLDAMQN
-666 AEAVQQAEAALATA
+666 AETALATA
-680 RQALEAYAHV
+680 REALEAYTDV
-690 VRDQSDCG
+690 IRDQSDRG
-698 AIAVMNEYV
+698 SIAVMNEYV
-707 YRPLKEKVAASQ
+707 YRPLKEKVAALQ
-719 KGAINIA
+719 KGQ
-726 EESTQ
+726 ST

>member
-1 MQTDHTDASN
+1 MQTNHTHTSDN
-11 NTQVAVI
+11 MQVAVI
-18 VSENAPELERFA
+18 VSENAVDLERFA
-30 AEQLCDYLEKLFN
+30 AEQLCHYLEKLFGI
-43 VQTRPTSSVSAE
+43 QICPMSSVSE
-55 AATLFLV
+55 KTEVLFLV
-62 GSLDI
+62 GNLDV
-67 DVAVQCATE
+67 DVAGQEATE
-76 ADVLPPV
+76 GSPFPPAS
-83 GEQGFI
+83 EQGFI
-89 LRRVQFQGRPS
+89 LRRVQLQGRPS
-100 LVVSGGSPRGTLW
+100 LVVRGGSPRATLW
-113 AVYELVEHW
+113 AVYELVERW
-122 GVRYLLHRDVL
+122 GVRYFLHRDVL
-133 PAPCT
+133 PVPST
-138 FHLPDLDVVME
+138 FRLPDLDVVME
-149 PTLSVR
+149 PTLPVR

-168 SWGMADYRPVLD
+168 AWGMGDYRPVLD

-188 RILLSVWPWQ
+188 RILLSIWPWQ

-203 EVKGIKR
+203 EVKGVER

-226 MVGRHLF
+226 MVGRYLF
-233 GDAEEFWN
+233 GDEEEFWN
-241 PDLPC
+241 PDLPR
-246 GGSYEEFMAAG
+246 GASYEEFTAAG
-257 EQLVHNLIDYAHR
+257 EQLIHNLIDYAHQ
-270 RGMECV
+270 RGIECV

-302 ELTVV
+302 ELTIV

-322 ATTVLQATVNTY
+322 ATAVLRATVDTY

-357 WQALDAKY
+357 WQALDTKY
-365 NISSQ
+365 NISSK
-370 RLLDDVLT
+370 RSLDDVLT

-411 NEIHALKESRR
+411 NEIHAVKESRR
-422 PDMKFIYNS
+422 PEMKFIYNS

-436 FPVLGSLVPRGWET
+436 FPLLGDLVPDGWET

-462 KRREVLENVPSQDH
+462 KRREVLENVPSQEH

-498 SLHELTQDLC
+498 SLRELTKDLI

-523 DHDPCVAYLAK
+523 DHDPCVAYLSK
-534 AAWDQSV
+534 AAWEEGV
-541 RHEEVYRD
+541 RHEDVYRD
-549 QIRVVCGEECI
+549 QIRVVCGEECVD
-560 EDMLTT
+560 DMLTT
-566 FREVEATTVA
+566 FREVEATTIA
-576 LEAHGLGLTFPVPGM
+576 LEDHGLGLTFPVPGM
-591 LTKHWTPQPMSD
+591 LTKHWTPQPMSN
-603 ELVEDRQGYQRALE
+603 ELVEDRQGYQRALD
-617 AACRARE
+617 AAYRARE
-624 KTQPSGRN
+624 KTQPLGQC
-632 YVDYWIGRLKFGV
+632 YVYYWIGRLKFGI

-651 SAVHRAAI
+651 AAVRRAAI
-659 AEADRKA
+659 AEANGQS
-666 AEAVQQAEAALATA
+666 AEAIQHAETALATA
-680 RQALEAYAHV
+680 RQALEAYAGV
-690 VRDQSDCG
+690 ARDQSDRG

-707 YRPLKEKVAASQ
+707 YRPLKEKIAALQ
-719 KGAINIA
+719 KVQ
-726 EESTQ
+726 ST

>member
-1 MQTDHTDASN
+1 MQTHHTDTN
-11 NTQVAVI
+11 DNTRVAVI
-18 VSENAPELERFA
+18 ISENASELERFA
-30 AEQLCDYLEKLFN
+30 AEQLCDYLKKLFG
-43 VQTRPTSSVSAE
+43 VQIRPTSNVSVEAE
-55 AATLFLV
+55 AVFLV
-62 GSLDI
+62 GNLDTDI
-67 DVAVQCATE
+67 VVQGTME
-76 ADVLPPV
+76 EDTFPPIS
-83 GEQGFI
+83 EQGFI
-89 LRRVQFQGRPS
+89 LHRVQFQGRPA
-100 LVVSGGSPRGTLW
+100 LVVRGGSPRATLW
-113 AVYELVEHW
+113 AVYELVERW
-122 GVRYLLHRDVL
+122 GVRYLLHGDVL
-133 PAPCT
+133 PAPST
-138 FHLPDLDVVME
+138 FRLPDLDLVME

-168 SWGMADYRPVLD
+168 SWGMDDYRPILD

-226 MVGRHLF
+226 MVGRDLF
-233 GDAEEFWN
+233 ENEEEFWN
-241 PDLPC
+241 PDLPR
-246 GGSYEEFMAAG
+246 GASYEEFTEAG
-257 EQLVHNLIDYAHR
+257 ERLIHNLINYAHQ
-270 RGMECV
+270 RGIECV

-292 KDVQEVHQLA
+292 KDTQEVHQLA

-307 PSAETDIDDPALTEL
+307 PSAETDIDDHALTEL
-322 ATTVLQATVNTY
+322 ATAVLQATVNTY

-357 WQALDAKY
+357 WAALDAKY

-370 RLLDDVLT
+370 RSLDDVLT

-411 NEIHALKESRR
+411 NEIQVLKESRR

-436 FPVLGSLVPRGWET
+436 FSLLGNLVPRDWET

-462 KRREVLENVPSQDH
+462 KRREVLNNIPSQNH
-476 ACSLIY
+476 TCSLIY

-498 SLHELTQDLC
+498 SLYELTQDLC
-508 RHGWAGFSTR
+508 HHGWAGFSTR

-523 DHDPCVAYLAK
+523 DHDPCIAYLAK
-534 AAWDQSV
+534 AAWD
-541 RHEEVYRD
+541 EEARYEDVYRD
-549 QIRVVCGEECI
+549 QIRAVCGEGCI

-566 FREVEATTVA
+566 FREVEAATVA
-576 LEAHGLGLTFPVPGM
+576 LEDHGLGLTFPVPGM
-591 LTKHWTPQPMSD
+591 LTKHWTPQLMSN
-603 ELVEDRQGYQRALE
+603 ELVEDRQGYQRALD
-617 AACRARE
+617 AAYRARE
-624 KTQPSGRN
+624 KAQPSGQS
-632 YVDYWIGRLKFGV
+632 YMDYWIGRLKFGI

-651 SAVHRAAI
+651 AAVRRAAI
-659 AEADRKA
+659 AEADGKHIDA
-666 AEAVQQAEAALATA
+666 IQNAEIALTTA
-680 RQALEAYAHV
+680 RQALEAYAGV
-690 VRDQSDCG
+690 VRDRSDRG

-707 YRPLKEKVAASQ
+707 YRPLKKKVEALQ
-719 KGAINIA
+719 KGQ
-726 EESTQ
+726 ST

>member
-1 MQTDHTDASN
+1 MQTTNDDTP
-11 NTQVAVI
+11 VAVI
-18 VSENAPELERFA
+18 ISENALELERFA
-30 AEQLCDYLEKLFN
+30 AEQLCDYLEKLFGI
-43 VQTRPTSSVSAE
+43 QTRPVSNMSVEAE
-55 AATLFLV
+55 AVFLV
-62 GSLDI
+62 GNLAT
-67 DVAVQCATE
+67 DVAVQGTME
-76 ADVLPPV
+76 ENTFPPIS
-83 GEQGFI
+83 EQGFI
-89 LRRVQFQGRPS
+89 LHRASCQGRPS
-100 LVVSGGSPRGTLW
+100 LVVRGGSPRATLW
-113 AVYELVEHW
+113 AVYELVERW
-122 GVRYLLHRDVL
+122 GVRYLLHRDIL
-133 PAPCT
+133 PEPST
-138 FHLPDLDVVME
+138 FHLPDVEVVME

-188 RILLSVWPWQ
+188 RILLSIWPWQ

-203 EVKGIKR
+203 EIKGVKR

-220 YPITDD
+220 YPITAD

-233 GDAEEFWN
+233 GNEEEFWN
-241 PDLPC
+241 PDLPR
-246 GGSYEEFMAAG
+246 GASYEEFMAAG
-257 EQLVHNLIDYAHR
+257 ERLVHNLIDYAHQ
-270 RGMECV
+270 RGIECV

-283 FPPEFAPLL
+283 FPPEFTPLL
-292 KDVQEVHQLA
+292 KDAQEVHQLA
-302 ELTVV
+302 ALTVV

-322 ATTVLQATVNTY
+322 ATTVLRATVDTY

-370 RLLDDVLT
+370 HLLDDVLT

-384 AYPGG
+384 TYPGG

-436 FPVLGSLVPRGWET
+436 FPVLGNLVPHGWET

-462 KRREVLENVPSQDH
+462 KRRKVLENVPSREH

-498 SLHELTQDLC
+498 SLSELTQDLI

-534 AAWDQSV
+534 AAWDESITF
-541 RHEEVYRD
+541 EGVYRD
-549 QIRVVCGEECI
+549 QIRAVCGEGCI
-560 EDMLTT
+560 EDMLTM
-566 FREVEATTVA
+566 FREVEGTTIA
-576 LEAHGLGLTFPVPGM
+576 LENHGLGLTFPVPGM
-591 LTKHWTPQPMSD
+591 LTKHWTAQPMSD
-603 ELVEDRQGYQRALE
+603 ELVEDRQGYQRALD
-617 AACRARE
+617 AAYRARS
-624 KTQPSGRN
+624 KTQPSGES
-632 YVDYWIGRLKFGV
+632 YIDYWIGRLKFGI

-651 SAVHRAAI
+651 AAVRRAAI
-659 AEADRKA
+659 AEADGKSLDA
-666 AEAVQQAEAALATA
+666 IQNAETALAIA
-680 RQALEAYAHV
+680 REALEAYAEV
-690 VRDQSDCG
+690 VRDRSDRG

-707 YRPLKEKVAASQ
+707 YRPLKEKVAALQ
-719 KGAINIA
+719 KGQSA
-726 EESTQ
+726 

>member
-1 MQTDHTDASN
+1 MQTDYGNTDN
-11 NTQVAVI
+11 NTRVAVI
-18 VSENAPELERFA
+18 ISENAPELERFA
-30 AEQLCDYLEKLFN
+30 AEQLCDYLEKLFGL
-43 VQTRPTSSVSAE
+43 QTRPRSSVSAE
-55 AATLFLV
+55 AKTLFLV
-62 GSLDI
+62 GNLDADI
-67 DVAVQCATE
+67 DAQGVTE
-76 ADVLPPV
+76 NDAFPPV
-83 GEQGFI
+83 SEQGFI
-89 LRRVQFQGRPS
+89 LWHIQFQGRPS
-100 LVVSGGSPRGTLW
+100 LVVKGGSPRATLW
-113 AVYELVEHW
+113 AVYELVERW

-133 PAPCT
+133 PALST
-138 FHLPDLDVVME
+138 FYLPDLDVVME
-149 PTLSVR
+149 PTLPVR

-168 SWGMADYRPVLD
+168 AWGMADYRPVLD
-180 QLAKLKFN
+180 QLAKLRFS

-233 GDAEEFWN
+233 GDEEEFWN
-241 PDLPC
+241 PDLPR
-246 GGSYEEFMAAG
+246 GASYEEFTAAG
-257 EQLVHNLIDYAHR
+257 EQLIHNLIDYAHQ
-270 RGMECV
+270 RGIECV

-292 KDVQEVHQLA
+292 KDAQEVHQLA
-302 ELTVV
+302 ELTIV
-307 PSAETDIDDPALTEL
+307 PSAETDIHDPALTEL
-322 ATTVLQATVNTY
+322 ATAVLRATVDTY

-357 WQALDAKY
+357 WGALDAKY
-365 NISSQ
+365 NISLQCS
-370 RLLDDVLT
+370 LDDVLT
-378 AATQRS
+378 AATQRA

-404 YFYDRLL
+404 YFYNRLL
-411 NEIHALKESRR
+411 NELHALKESRR

-436 FPVLGSLVPRGWET
+436 FPLLGNLVPHDWET

-462 KRREVLENVPSQDH
+462 KRRKVLENVPSREH

-498 SLHELTQDLC
+498 SLHELTQDLI

-523 DHDPCVAYLAK
+523 DHDPCVAYLSK
-534 AAWDQSV
+534 AAWEEGV
-541 RHEEVYRD
+541 THEDVYRD

-560 EDMLTT
+560 EDMLMM
-566 FREVEATTVA
+566 FREVEATTIA
-576 LEAHGLGLTFPVPGM
+576 LEDHGLGLTFPVPGM

-603 ELVEDRQGYQRALE
+603 ELVEDRQGYQRALD
-617 AACRARE
+617 AAHRARE
-624 KTQPSGRN
+624 KVQPSGQS
-632 YVDYWIGRLKFGV
+632 YIDYWIGRLRFGI
-645 GYLDMI
+645 GYLNMI
-651 SAVHRAAI
+651 AAVRRAAI
-659 AEADRKA
+659 AEADGKPLDA
-666 AEAVQQAEAALATA
+666 IQNAETALATA
-680 RQALEAYAHV
+680 REALEAYAEV
-690 VRDQSDCG
+690 VRDQSDRG

-707 YRPLKEKVAASQ
+707 YRPLKEKIAALQEGQS
-719 KGAINIA
+719 A
-726 EESTQ
+726 